1 MEKLLLSPDF
11 PNCHQ
16 VIFHSLPTLYRKK
29 FLPLIPA
36 HIPVTWIFYG
46 YEYYHR
52 RFIIEKYMDPLSRS
66 YYRSW
71 ANPHI
76 LGQWAHR
83 IFDHLRGETKQYKL
97 DLKRINRFAHWNP
110 AEYQKIRDR
119 FNLKKFEYVPF
130 SMGLP
135 VHHLV
140 SDPEYRYLLLGH
152 SGALTVNHLDGLE
165 DLPVSLV
172 EKFDRIIIPL
182 SYGAGNS
189 YQNTVKRAARVKLG
203 DKALILE
210 KYMDR
215 ATYFN
220 LLSRVKLAWMPQM
233 RSMGGGNVLFCF
245 KNNIPIVF
253 RQHSIMYQFFAGHGF
268 QVFSSE
274 EVHSEI
280 PILSLKQKVH
290 NQKLL
295 DRHFGANVIQ
305 QQYQNLLSPL

>member
-52 RFIIEKYMDPLSRS
+52 RDTIETYLDPLTRS
-66 YYRSW
+66 YYQSW
-71 ANPHI
+71 ANPHY
-76 LGQWAHR
+76 LRQWAHR
-83 IFDHLRGETKQYKL
+83 MVDRIRNESTQYKL
-97 DLKRINRFAHWNP
+97 DLQRINRFAHWNP
-110 AEYQKIRDR
+110 AEYQMIRER
-119 FNLKKFEYVPF
+119 YNLNDMDFLPF
-130 SMGLP
+130 AMGLP

-140 SDPEYRYLLLGH
+140 SDPGYSYLLCGH

-165 DLPVSLV
+165 DLPMALV
-172 EKFDRIIIPL
+172 ERFDRIIIPL
-182 SYGAGNS
+182 SYGAANS
-189 YQNTVKRAARVKLG
+189 YQNKVKRAAQEKLG
-203 DKALILE
+203 DKAMILE

-215 ATYFN
+215 VTYFN

-233 RSMGGGNVLFCF
+233 RSMGGGNILFCF
-245 KNNIPIVF
+245 KNDIPIVF
-253 RQHSIMYQFFAGHGF
+253 RQQSIMYQFFTGLGF
-268 QVFSSE
+268 QIFCSE

-280 PILSLKQKVH
+280 PILSLKQKEH